1 VSEPGSAASRE
12 VKSAALSPAGRG
24 AGVLRAV
31 GRGRRLAGRRP
42 ASFGAL
48 ARTERVALWVA
59 AVGLLFAMIAPGLAP
74 HGPTALVGVP
84 LSPPSGAHLL
94 GTDDQ
99 GRELLAR
106 ILFGIRT
113 SVLSAAVVIA
123 SGVVVGGIIGLIAG
137 IAGGVVDALL
147 MRITDLFLALP
158 GPLLVLAIVGALGP
172 SLKHT
177 LIGVA
182 IVWWPWY
189 ARVVRGQARATM
201 ALPHVEAARL
211 AGLSRLRVALVHVL
225 PSSFGPLI
233 VTASLDV
240 GNVILLL
247 ASLSFLGL
255 GSPDPAS
262 ELGSMTARGLTYLFT
277 NWNVAVF
284 PAAAVFILVFVANFA
299 GDAIRDLVDA

>member
-1 VSEPGSAASRE
+1 MSG
-12 VKSAALSPAGRG
+12 AALSPAGRG

-31 GRGRRLAGRRP
+31 GRGRRAAGRRP
-42 ASFGAL
+42 ASFRAL

-59 AVGLLFAMIAPGLAP
+59 ALGLLAAMIAPGLAP

-99 GRELLAR
+99 GREMLAR
-106 ILFGIRT
+106 ILYGVRT
-113 SVLSAAVVIA
+113 SVLSAAVIIA
-123 SGVVVGGIIGLIAG
+123 SGVIIGGIIGLIAG
-137 IAGGVVDALL
+137 IAGGVVDAVL
-147 MRITDLFLALP
+147 MRLTDLFLALP

-189 ARVVRGQARATM
+189 ARVVRGQARQTM
-201 ALPHVEAARL
+201 TLPHVEAARL

-225 PSSFGPLI
+225 PSSFGPVI

-299 GDAIRDLVDA
+299 GDAVRDLVDA